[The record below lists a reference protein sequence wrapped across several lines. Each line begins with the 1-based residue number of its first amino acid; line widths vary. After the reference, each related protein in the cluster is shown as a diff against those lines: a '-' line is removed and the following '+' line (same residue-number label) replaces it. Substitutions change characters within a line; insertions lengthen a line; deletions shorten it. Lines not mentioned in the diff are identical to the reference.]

1 MKARLINIYVIK
13 ALLLL
18 FLLSPLLAYA
28 QADPQEARRQACE
41 KIFEI
46 IIQCQIS
53 AGTPESDCVEV
64 SGIISSPQTKDL
76 LLQRKPEG
84 ATDRLVEQ
92 TVTQVSDM
100 CRAACE
106 SAKRGMVYKTA
117 EDWVVSGGCTIQ
129 VTP

>member
-28 QADPQEARRQACE
+28 QTDPQEARRQACE

-53 AGTPESDCVEV
+53 TGTPESDCVEV
-64 SGIISSPQTKDL
+64 SGIISSPQTRDL
-76 LLQRKPEG
+76 LLQRKPDG
-84 ATDRLVEQ
+84 ATDMLVDQ
-92 TVTQVSDM
+92 TVTLVIDM

-106 SAKRGMVYKTA
+106 SSKRGELYKTA

>member
-1 MKARLINIYVIK
+1 MKAILINVSVIK
-13 ALLLL
+13 ALLLF

-28 QADPQEARRQACE
+28 QTDPQEARRQACD

-53 AGTPESDCVEV
+53 TGTPESDCVEV
-64 SGIISSPQTKDL
+64 SGIISSPQTRDL
-76 LLQRKPEG
+76 LLQRKPDG
-84 ATDRLVEQ
+84 ATDMLVDQ

-106 SAKRGMVYKTA
+106 SAKRGKLYKTA
-117 EDWVVSGGCTIQ
+117 QGWMDSGGCTIQ

>member
-1 MKARLINIYVIK
+1 MKARLINVSVIK
-13 ALLLL
+13 ALLLF

-28 QADPQEARRQACE
+28 QTDPQEARRQACE
-41 KIFEI
+41 KLFEI
-46 IIQCQIS
+46 IIQCQLS

-64 SGIISSPQTKDL
+64 SGIISSPQTRDL
-76 LLQRKPEG
+76 LLQRKPDG
-84 ATDRLVEQ
+84 ATDMLVDQ

-106 SAKRGMVYKTA
+106 SAKRGKLYKTA
-117 EDWVVSGGCTIQ
+117 QGWMDSGGCTIQ

>member
-18 FLLSPLLAYA
+18 FLLSPLLSYA
-28 QADPQEARRQACE
+28 QTDPQEARRQVCD

-53 AGTPESDCVEV
+53 TGTPESDCLEV

-76 LLQRKPEG
+76 LLQRKPDG
-84 ATDRLVEQ
+84 ATDMLVDQ

-106 SAKRGMVYKTA
+106 SAKRGKLYKTA
-117 EDWVVSGGCTIQ
+117 EDWVASGGCTIQ

>member
-28 QADPQEARRQACE
+28 QTDPQEARRQACE

>member
-1 MKARLINIYVIK
+1 MNARLINIYVIK

-28 QADPQEARRQACE
+28 QTDPQEARRQACE

-53 AGTPESDCVEV
+53 TGTPESDCLEV

-76 LLQRKPEG
+76 LLQRKPDG
-84 ATDRLVEQ
+84 ATDMLVDQ

-106 SAKRGMVYKTA
+106 SAKRGELYKTA
-117 EDWVVSGGCTIQ
+117 EDWVLSGGCTIQ

>member
-1 MKARLINIYVIK
+1 MKARLINISVIK
-13 ALLLL
+13 ALLLF
-18 FLLSPLLAYA
+18 FLLSPLIAYA
-28 QADPQEARRQACE
+28 QTDPQEARRQACE
-41 KIFEI
+41 KLFEI
-46 IIQCQIS
+46 IIQCQLS
-53 AGTPESDCVEV
+53 AGTPGSDCVEI
-64 SGIISSPQTKDL
+64 SGIISSPQTKGL
-76 LLQRKPEG
+76 LSQRKPDG
-84 ATDRLVEQ
+84 ATDMLVDQ